1 MMRWDT
7 NYTWDVKDFFMTG
20 AQPHARYSE
29 VVDAVQDRLTDRP
42 NQIQLYGHG
51 FTSSLHQTTADNCVN
66 EGA

>member
-1 MMRWDT
+1 
-7 NYTWDVKDFFMTG
+7 MTG